1 MNIIEII
8 KDAWGWCGI
17 DPLEVVGENDFG
29 NLIVKDING
38 NYWRL
43 CPEDVYC
50 EIIAANRAELDVL
63 SKSQEFLADWYMSNL
78 VSMASEKY
86 GALEAGLKFHLVIP
100 AILGGEYSLENIKII
115 SLVEL
120 IQFSGDLG
128 KQIENLPDGAQITLN
143 II

>member
-8 KDAWGWCGI
+8 KDAWGWCGV

-29 NLIVKDING
+29 NLIIKDIDG
-38 NYWRL
+38 KYWRL
-43 CPEDVYC
+43 CPEDAYC

-63 SKSQEFLADWYMSNL
+63 SKSQEFLADWYMRNL
-78 VSMASEKY
+78 VSMATEKY

-143 II
+143 VI